1 MKTLKNLLLFTIIF
15 IVGASSALAQYDYKG
30 SYYNGLA
37 VVKKNNKFG
46 FINKKGQEVVG
57 PMYKNVG
64 SFSEGLAA
72 VLNFNDKWGF
82 MNTKG
87 DWAIPATYKEVKFF
101 SEELAAVKND
111 MNLWGFI
118 DKKGKLVIEHKYA
131 DIGDYGSKSN
141 YYVGF
146 KNGYLPAKKGE
157 SWGMINKKEQE
168 IVPFKHDFVRN
179 PREDGTI
186 VTGIVV
192 GGQDLEGMTDLK
204 GSINIP
210 NIYAVIGRLSEGL
223 IVFKDAEKNLWGYLD
238 VNGKQV
244 IAPKYKMA
252 YDFSEDCAL
261 VSTINDRIGE
271 MFIDK
276 SGEIILKSAYQLY
289 GSFSNGLCMVKDK
302 NKFGYINKKGAL
314 EIPIKYEDAKD
325 FDDGVAIVRYRD
337 YWGIINTKDKVIA
350 DFEYWRIFGFSEGL
364 AAANEEKSNKWGF
377 MNKRGKME
385 IKAKFDDANSFYKGK
400 ASVRLNG
407 INFYINKDGEE
418 LSD

>member
-1 MKTLKNLLLFTIIF
+1 MKTLLLLTFTF
-15 IVGASSALAQYDYKG
+15 IMGISVALAQYDYKG
-30 SYYNGLA
+30 YYYNGLA
-37 VVKKNNKFG
+37 IIKKNNKFG

-87 DWAIPATYKEVKFF
+87 DWAVPATYKEVKFF

-118 DKKGKLVIEHKYA
+118 DKKGKLVIEHKYT
-131 DIGDYGSKSN
+131 DIGAYGSKNN

-146 KNGYLPAKKGE
+146 MNGYLPAKKGDN
-157 SWGMINKKEQE
+157 WGMINKKEQE
-168 IVPFKHDFVRN
+168 TVPFKHDFVRFPN
-179 PREDGTI
+179 EDGTI
-186 VTGIVV
+186 VTGIML
-192 GGQDLEGMTDLK
+192 GNQALEGMTDLK

-210 NIYAVIGRLSEGL
+210 NIYADLGWLSEGM
-223 IVFKDAEKNLWGYLD
+223 IAFKDAEKGLWGYLD

-244 IAPKYKMA
+244 IAPRYKLA

-261 VSTINDRIGE
+261 VSTTNDRVGE

-276 SGEIILKSAYQLY
+276 SGEIILKSAYELY
-289 GSFSNGLCMVKDK
+289 GPFHNGLCLVRDK
-302 NKFGYINKKGAL
+302 SKYGYINKKGAV
-314 EIPIKYEDAKD
+314 EIPIKYGDARGFEDGLAM
-325 FDDGVAIVRYRD
+325 VRYND
-337 YWGIINTKDKVIA
+337 YWGIINTKDKVVA
-350 DFEYWRIFGFSEGL
+350 DFDYWRILDFSEGL
-364 AAANEEKSNKWGF
+364 AAVQENRSIKWGY

-385 IKAKFDDANSFYKGK
+385 IKARFDDANSFHKGK
-400 ASVRLNG
+400 AWVKQNG
-407 INFYINKDGEE
+407 INSYINKDGEE
-418 LSD
+418 LPD